1 MLSPES
7 VPIRSLTPPWPAA
20 NDRSIARGVLYGDHP
35 MTAVVCFRKKDG
47 ITFYTDGAAYNPA
60 NGTLLYAHQKTNIIS
75 FRFGFT

>member
-1 MLSPES
+1 
-7 VPIRSLTPPWPAA
+7 
-20 NDRSIARGVLYGDHP
+20 